1 MAIIA
6 QSARYGSGLFGLSKY
21 GEINLSV
28 SLASVAATSAV
39 NTVQLSAS
47 SKVIPTGV
55 VGTGSVAP
63 VAAGG
68 FEIDI
73 TESISTGVSSTGS
86 VNTVTI
92 NIGETVVGVTA
103 TGAVN
108 TVGLSAN
115 ATFELAG
122 VSSTISLG
130 TVTSIVIEKCEGVTA
145 TGAVN
150 TVGLSTGSNFKLA
163 GVSSTISLGTVVKT
177 AEVFNFEAV
186 KAQYSRKRC
195 VYISRAA

>member
-6 QSARYGSGLFGLSKY
+6 QSARYGSGLFGLSRY
-21 GEINLSV
+21 GQINLSV
-28 SLASVAATSAV
+28 SLASVTATSAV

-86 VNTVTI
+86 VNTVTV

-108 TVGLSAN
+108 TVGLIAN
-115 ATFELAG
+115 ATFELTG

-130 TVTSIVIEKCEGVTA
+130 TVTSIVIEKCEGVSATFAINGNLVINTTA
-145 TGAVN
+145 
-150 TVGLSTGSNFKLA
+150 GLS
-163 GVSSTISLGTVVKT
+163 GVQSTLSLGTVVKT

>member
-6 QSARYGSGLFGLSKY
+6 QSARYGSGLFGLSRY
-21 GEINLSV
+21 GQINLSV
-28 SLASVAATSAV
+28 SLASVTATSAV

-108 TVGLSAN
+108 TVGLIAN
-115 ATFELAG
+115 ATFELTG

-130 TVTSIVIEKCEGVTA
+130 TVTSIVIEKCEGVSATFAINGNLVINTTA
-145 TGAVN
+145 
-150 TVGLSTGSNFKLA
+150 GLS
-163 GVSSTISLGTVVKT
+163 GVQSTLSLGTVVKT

>member
-6 QSARYGSGLFGLSKY
+6 QSARYGSGLFGLSRY
-21 GEINLSV
+21 GQINLSV
-28 SLASVAATSAV
+28 SLASVTATSAV

-86 VNTVTI
+86 VNTVTV

-108 TVGLSAN
+108 TVGLIAN
-115 ATFELAG
+115 STFELAG

-130 TVTSIVIEKCEGVTA
+130 TVTSIVIEKCEGVSATFAINGNLVINTTA
-145 TGAVN
+145 
-150 TVGLSTGSNFKLA
+150 GLS
-163 GVSSTISLGTVVKT
+163 GVQSTLSLGTVVKT

>member
-6 QSARYGSGLFGLSKY
+6 QSARYGSGLFGLSRY
-21 GEINLSV
+21 GQINLSV
-28 SLASVAATSAV
+28 SLASVTATSAV

-86 VNTVTI
+86 VNTVTV

-108 TVGLSAN
+108 TVGLIAN

-130 TVTSIVIEKCEGVTA
+130 TVTSIVIEKCEGVSATFAINGNLVINTTA
-145 TGAVN
+145 
-150 TVGLSTGSNFKLA
+150 GLS
-163 GVSSTISLGTVVKT
+163 GVQSTLSLGTVVKT

>member
-6 QSARYGSGLFGLSKY
+6 QSARYGSGLFGLSRY
-21 GEINLSV
+21 GQINLAV
-28 SLASVAATSAV
+28 SLASVTATSAV

-86 VNTVTI
+86 VNTVTV

-108 TVGLSAN
+108 TVGLIAN
-115 ATFELAG
+115 ATFELTG

-130 TVTSIVIEKCEGVTA
+130 TVTSIVIEKCEGVSATFAINGNLVINTTA
-145 TGAVN
+145 
-150 TVGLSTGSNFKLA
+150 GLS
-163 GVSSTISLGTVVKT
+163 GVQSTLSLGTVVKT